1 MSIRIAMLGAAL
13 AAVSMGTAVAAD
25 GADASLQFSSE
36 AEFVAKFG
44 EQAQKTGKGEYQLQR
59 GATSYT
65 VNFGAAALRA
75 TLAEVEE
82 RLAHLSNG
90 GDGSAKAA
98 SDRAQLQ
105 QRRDELWQRLSI
117 AGTKAYDP
125 QQSTVDQCGYRVQLS
140 AIAAPNLAGGSAYAS
155 ATVSPSGPVPPGGW
169 HALIGLYATAGA
181 SNLDGNP
188 MPVQYDDFVGL
199 DATDNTMNPSR
210 PAQTH
215 IVAWYTCLRATSSV
229 EVIAPS
235 GNIWFPYM
243 CDAPVTVVARHKDM
257 GCPSYF

>member
-1 MSIRIAMLGAAL
+1 MSIRIAMLSVAL
-13 AAVSMGTAVAAD
+13 AAAAMGTAAAAD
-25 GADASLQFSSE
+25 GAEASLKFSNE

-44 EQAQKTGKGEYQLQR
+44 EQAQKIAKGEYVLHR
-59 GATSYT
+59 GTTSYT

-82 RLAHLSNG
+82 RLARLSNG

-98 SDRAQLQ
+98 SDRAQLL
-105 QRRDELWQRLSI
+105 QRRDELWQRLSVTG
-117 AGTKAYDP
+117 AKGYDHKP
-125 QQSTVDQCGYRVQLS
+125 GFINQCGYQVDLL
-140 AIAAPNLAGGSAYAS
+140 AIASPNLAGGSATAN
-155 ATVSPSGPVPPGGW
+155 AEVTPNGTVPPGGW

-181 SNLDGNP
+181 SNLDGGSIQ
-188 MPVQYDDFVGL
+188 VQYDDFVGL
-199 DATDNTMNPSR
+199 DATTNTMTPSR

-243 CDAPVTVVARHKDM
+243 CDSPVTVVARHKDM

>member
-13 AAVSMGTAVAAD
+13 AAVAMSTAAAAD
-25 GADASLQFSSE
+25 GADKSLQFGSE

-44 EQAQKTGKGEYQLQR
+44 EQAQKIAKGQYVLQR

-82 RLAHLSNG
+82 RLARLSSG
-90 GDGSAKAA
+90 SDGSAKAA
-98 SDRAQLQ
+98 SDRAQLE
-105 QRRDELWQRLSI
+105 QRRDELWQRLSVT
-117 AGTKAYDP
+117 GTKEYDYQP
-125 QQSTVDQCGYRVQLS
+125 RSINQCGYHVELL
-140 AIAAPNLAGGSAYAS
+140 AIASPNLAGGSALANAEVTPNGS
-155 ATVSPSGPVPPGGW
+155 VPPGGW

-199 DATDNTMNPSR
+199 DATDNTMSPSR
-210 PAQTH
+210 PAQTQ

-243 CDAPVTVVARHKDM
+243 CGSPVTVVARHKDM

>member
-1 MSIRIAMLGAAL
+1 MSIRIAMLGVAL
-13 AAVSMGTAVAAD
+13 AAAAMGTAAAAD
-25 GADASLQFSSE
+25 GADASLKFGNE

-44 EQAQKTGKGEYQLQR
+44 EQAQKIAKGQYVIQR
-59 GATSYT
+59 GTTSYT

-98 SDRAQLQ
+98 SDRAQLE
-105 QRRDELWQRLSI
+105 QRRDELWRRLSVTG
-117 AGTKAYDP
+117 AKGYDYKP
-125 QQSTVDQCGYRVQLS
+125 RSINQCGYHVDLL
-140 AIAAPNLAGGSAYAS
+140 AIASPNLAGGSATAS
-155 ATVSPSGPVPPGGW
+155 ATVSPNGSVPPGGW

-188 MPVQYDDFVGL
+188 MTVRYDDHVGH
-199 DATDNTMNPSR
+199 DALTNTSNPSR
-210 PAQTH
+210 SAQAQ
-215 IVAWYTCLRATSSV
+215 IVTWYSCLRATSSV

-243 CDAPVTVVARHKDM
+243 CDSPVTVVAEHRDT
-257 GCPSYF
+257 GCPIYY